1 MLANIYDEEE
11 YNSFSELYEKWLDE
25 FENEIGNI
33 CDNISDD
40 FKSLT
45 VNIATPKLNSKLL
58 KLEIEV
64 DNQTVFVLDCGEKGL
79 KKTDTITIEALN
91 AKISYKVISN
101 DKKLLKQ
108 R

>member
-1 MLANIYDEEE
+1 MLANIYDEEG

-45 VNIATPKLNSKLL
+45 VNIATPKLNSKFL
-58 KLEIEV
+58 KL
-64 DNQTVFVLDCGEKGL
+64 
-79 KKTDTITIEALN
+79 
-91 AKISYKVISN
+91 
-101 DKKLLKQ
+101 Q
-108 R
+108 RLIKSA